1 MNAENSTEKILTG
14 GCHCGAVRFEAT
26 FPNGIEKLN
35 RCNCSICSKKGAVM
49 TSVPVANLRISS
61 GEDQLT
67 LYQWNTNIAKHY
79 FCSICGIYTHHQRR
93 CHGDTHRSEQPC
105 TMRVDR
111 VKRTSTNQRFDHP
124 AVNESSI
131 NTTFLPSIR
140 LVTNSGMTF
149 SGNW

>member
-1 MNAENSTEKILTG
+1 MNAENSTEKILPG
-14 GCHCGAVRFEAT
+14 GCHCGAVRFEGT

-93 CHGDTHRSEQPC
+93 SEPDKYAINVAC
-105 TMRVDR
+105 LDGPDVTIGREIGVLDGA
-111 VKRTSTNQRFDHP
+111 SN
-124 AVNESSI
+124 SI
-131 NTTFLPSIR
+131 YPDE
-140 LVTNSGMTF
+140 V
-149 SGNW
+149 

>member
-61 GEDQLT
+61 GEDQLA

-93 CHGDTHRSEQPC
+93 SEPDKYAINVAC
-105 TMRVDR
+105 LDGPDVTIGREIGVLDGA
-111 VKRTSTNQRFDHP
+111 SN
-124 AVNESSI
+124 SI
-131 NTTFLPSIR
+131 YPDE
-140 LVTNSGMTF
+140 V
-149 SGNW
+149 